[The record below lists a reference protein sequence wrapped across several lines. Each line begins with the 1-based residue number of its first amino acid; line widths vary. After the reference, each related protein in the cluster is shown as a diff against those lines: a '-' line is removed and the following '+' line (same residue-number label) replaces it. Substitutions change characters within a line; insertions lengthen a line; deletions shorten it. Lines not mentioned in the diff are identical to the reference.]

1 MQVAAPAVDTDWV
14 SQVWASYKRSGEAN
28 EGVGDGKEKSIG
40 AGLSPAA
47 STRLNAFSCG
57 IAKKKA
63 AESVKKAVADAQRA
77 GADVRLVRVHVGTK
91 SWESLKAAMAQ
102 VQFDLQ
108 KEQAWR
114 FRLQH
119 EVKTLNGWWEQA
131 RDRENKLNGTIQEMQ
146 QTSVEKDIEYQKLF
160 HLYQKTREELDS
172 QIKKCNDKLPASEG
186 VVGITWP

>member
-1 MQVAAPAVDTDWV
+1 M
-14 SQVWASYKRSGEAN
+14 
-28 EGVGDGKEKSIG
+28 
-40 AGLSPAA
+40 
-47 STRLNAFSCG
+47 
-57 IAKKKA
+57 
-63 AESVKKAVADAQRA
+63 
-77 GADVRLVRVHVGTK
+77 GTK

>member
-1 MQVAAPAVDTDWV
+1 MAIPILI
-14 SQVWASYKRSGEAN
+14 WASFMFSMFIFLLFHFFFIWKLQVYVFINFDYPYFQFHIQIGGFEENVAPFW
-28 EGVGDGKEKSIG
+28 EK
-40 AGLSPAA
+40 LNCTWLAA
-47 STRLNAFSCG
+47 CLCG

-119 EVKTLNGWWEQA
+119 EVKTLSN
-131 RDRENKLNGTIQEMQ
+131 RTKNSRHNLNFKIRLIFIL
-146 QTSVEKDIEYQKLF
+146 V
-160 HLYQKTREELDS
+160 
-172 QIKKCNDKLPASEG
+172 
-186 VVGITWP
+186 

>member
-1 MQVAAPAVDTDWV
+1 MSLWAYKPNDACDWILGPV
-14 SQVWASYKRSGEAN
+14 EGEKTKLQLAEVPRRSPPLEP
-28 EGVGDGKEKSIG
+28 V
-40 AGLSPAA
+40 
-47 STRLNAFSCG
+47 RLCG